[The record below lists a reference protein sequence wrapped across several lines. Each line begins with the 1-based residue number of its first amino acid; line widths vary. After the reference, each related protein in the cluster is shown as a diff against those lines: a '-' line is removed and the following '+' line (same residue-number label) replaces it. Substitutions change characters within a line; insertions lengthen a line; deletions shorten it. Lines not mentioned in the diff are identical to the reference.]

1 MQQTYYVASNM
12 QNFHNSRTLAP
23 QNKNDSTVILILS
36 ILCSVIKWDTD
47 LIVKAPDNANPVSTS
62 TEKEAA
68 RSMEKFQGNTQAED
82 KESPGHSD
90 SQPETSP
97 GHSES
102 QPENDS
108 SINSTLSGK
117 ELSCKSGAE
126 RLLV

>member
-1 MQQTYYVASNM
+1 MQQTCNPQYYVTTNK
-12 QNFHNSRTLAP
+12 QNFHNPRTLAP

-68 RSMEKFQGNTQAED
+68 LSMEKVEGNTQAED

-90 SQPETSP
+90 SQPET
-97 GHSES
+97 
-102 QPENDS
+102 DS
-108 SINSTLSGK
+108 STNSTLSGK

>member
-1 MQQTYYVASNM
+1 M
-12 QNFHNSRTLAP
+12 SRVTCKIFTIPKHWPP
-23 QNKNDSTVILILS
+23 QNKNHSTVILILS

-68 RSMEKFQGNTQAED
+68 RSMEKVEGNTQAED

-90 SQPETSP
+90 SQPETSL
-97 GHSES
+97 GHSDS

>member
-1 MQQTYYVASNM
+1 MSQQTSKIFTIPE
-12 QNFHNSRTLAP
+12 QCQAP

-68 RSMEKFQGNTQAED
+68 GSMEKVQGNTQAED
-82 KESPGHSD
+82 IESLGHSD
-90 SQPETSP
+90 SQPETESSP
-97 GHSES
+97 S
-102 QPENDS
+102 N
-108 SINSTLSGK
+108 TLSGK